1 MKDETKIGLPTNTA
15 RNLSLIS
22 TTIVLTSI
30 LVLTAFNSYAESA
43 GHGAHWGYSGDIGPG
58 HWGQLAPEFS
68 VCATGN
74 TQSSIISLIG
84 ENARPVQPLHGNH
97 TGIACI

>member
-1 MKDETKIGLPTNTA
+1 MFGILRNGLPANTA

-43 GHGAHWGYSGDIGPG
+43 GHGAHWGYSGDTGPE
-58 HWGQLAPEFS
+58 HWGQLAPEFGE
-68 VCATGN
+68 CKTG
-74 TQSSIISLIG
+74 TSQSPIDIPQGAAADLAPI
-84 ENARPVQPLHGNH
+84 
-97 TGIACI
+97 